1 MKIRIIPNAI
11 YERRRFFVQ
20 RKRWYGWETIYGAD
34 FIPPCIE
41 YIEDLKK
48 IANVELVKY

>member
-20 RKRWYGWETIYGAD
+20 RKRWYGWETIFGAD
-34 FIPPCIE
+34 IISTCFA
-41 YIEDLKK
+41 YVEDLER
-48 IANVELVKY
+48 IANVELIKY